1 MYFHLDKENFKSFL
15 DIINSKSNIDVDIL
29 EKDYYVCEF
38 LKELSKKQDSLKAY
52 FKRWY
57 RYIQDSSFT

>member
-15 DIINSKSNIDVDIL
+15 DIINSKSNIDIDIL

-38 LKELSKKQDSLKAY
+38 LKELPKRQDSLKAY
-52 FKRWY
+52 FKRRY
-57 RYIQDSSFT
+57 CYIQNTPFS